1 MQDNQ
6 IHKIYLVLTNGMA
19 ALETGTKLDINIFN
33 TNKTQKKGV
42 LTEQFFIVKLF
53 ILSKEL

>member
-6 IHKIYLVLTNGMA
+6 IQKIHWVFTNGMA
-19 ALETGTKLDINIFN
+19 ALEMGTRLYRNIFN

-42 LTEQFFIVKLF
+42 LTEQF
-53 ILSKEL
+53 